1 MIRLLVVD
9 DEIDVC
15 DFLKHFFELRK
26 FQVFTALNGTE
37 AIRLLRKEKPELVLL
52 DIKMKDIDGIATL
65 KKMREF
71 DKAVKVIMVTAV
83 EGDEGKMK
91 AARKLGA
98 CEYITKPLVLENLA
112 GTVKAH
118 VGEGKNE

>member
-1 MIRLLVVD
+1 MTRLLVVD

-37 AIRLLRKEKPELVLL
+37 AIRLLRKEKPQLVLL
-52 DIKMKDIDGIATL
+52 DIKMKGIDGIETL

-83 EGDEGKMK
+83 EGDDRKMK
-91 AARKLGA
+91 AARKFGA
-98 CEYITKPLVLENLA
+98 SEYITKPLVLETLEEA
-112 GTVKAH
+112 VKAH
-118 VGEGKNE
+118 VGEEKK